1 MTDHL
6 DPLTARLLAKPVGV
20 TMTPRQTDPQKDFT
34 RQVEVKGN
42 VASVEVRGPVKPEGE
57 DVMVQGH
64 AALLSQG
71 LDPSQWEA
79 TGFRTSE
86 WTMFSGEMGQSTR
99 YTFTRKTSVSE
110 GTPLDLTDLLS
121 TVQAHKA
128 VPVRPSGDHGIIIA
142 IGDMQFGKIDG
153 DGVAGTLART
163 IDYLDKAANLVA
175 TYRERFNIGHV
186 HVSWLGDHIE
196 GFVSQGGAN
205 VWRTPL
211 TLNEQIR
218 LTRRVMLHALTN
230 VVDLAENVTMSAVPG
245 NHGDPQR
252 FAGKGVTRYD
262 DSHDTESLIAVMDA
276 AELNPRAFGH
286 VKFFV
291 PGTDE
296 LTVVNSIAGTTVAQT
311 HGNAWRPNRHW
322 EWWRGQA
329 FDKKSAMH
337 QADLLLAG
345 HLHHELID
353 SDGKRLFIQV
363 PSIESESTWYKN
375 ATGTGGHPGLV
386 VAITKDG
393 LTSPIEI
400 VR

>member
-1 MTDHL
+1 MTEHL
-6 DPLTARLLAKPVGV
+6 DPLTARLLAKPVGAAPV
-20 TMTPRQTDPQKDFT
+20 RRQTDPDKDFT
-34 RQVEVKGN
+34 RQVEVKGD
-42 VASVEVRGPVKPEGE
+42 VASVEVRGPVKADSE

-64 AALLSQG
+64 AALVSQG
-71 LDPSQWEA
+71 LDPSQWDA

-99 YTFTRKTSVSE
+99 YTFTRKALLSE
-110 GTPLDLTDLLS
+110 GASLDLTDLLS

-128 VPVRPSGDHGIIIA
+128 RATLPSGDHGFIIA

-163 IDYLDKAANLVA
+163 IDYLDKAADLVE
-175 TYRERFNIGHV
+175 TYRKRFDIGHV

-211 TLNEQIR
+211 TLSEQIR

-230 VVDLAENVTMSAVPG
+230 CAGLAEKVTMSAVPG

-252 FAGKGVTRYD
+252 FSGKGLTRYD

-276 AELNPRAFGH
+276 SALNPRSFGH
-286 VKFFV
+286 VGFLV

-296 LTVVNSIAGTTVAQT
+296 LTVVNNVAGTTVAQT
-311 HGNAWRPNRHW
+311 HGNAWRPGKHW

-329 FDKKSAMH
+329 FNTDSAMH

-353 SDGKRLFIQV
+353 SDGKRLFVQV
-363 PSIESESTWYKN
+363 PAIESESTWYRH
-375 ATGTGGHPGLV
+375 ARGTGGNPGLL

-393 LTSPIEI
+393 ITSPIEV